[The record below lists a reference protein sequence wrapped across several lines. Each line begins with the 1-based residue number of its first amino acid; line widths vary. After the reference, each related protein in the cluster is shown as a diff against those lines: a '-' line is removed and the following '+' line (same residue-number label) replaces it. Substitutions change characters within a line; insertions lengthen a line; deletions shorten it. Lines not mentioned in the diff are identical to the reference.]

1 MMPSKTD
8 IQLSHLA
15 GEIEATQ
22 LVLVSYLAG
31 IADAS
36 AGGYQHI
43 ETVFRLASKLAEG
56 TAALAG
62 GEQQA
67 DRARRVQKA
76 IEDLKDLTL

>member
-15 GEIEATQ
+15 G
-22 LVLVSYLAG
+22 
-31 IADAS
+31 IAES
-36 AGGYQHI
+36 SPGGYQHI
-43 ETVFRLASKLAEG
+43 ETVFRLASKLAET
-56 TAALAG
+56 TAELAG
-62 GEQQA
+62 GERQS

>member
-22 LVLVSYLAG
+22 LVLVAYLAG

-36 AGGYQHI
+36 PGGHHHI
-43 ETVFRLASKLAEG
+43 ESVFRMASKLAES
-56 TAALAG
+56 TAELTG
-62 GEQQA
+62 GEQQS

>member
-8 IQLSHLA
+8 IQLAHLA

-22 LVLVSYLAG
+22 LVLVAYLAG

-36 AGGYQHI
+36 LGGHHHV
-43 ETVFRLASKLAEG
+43 ETVFRLAGKLAET
-56 TAALAG
+56 TAELPG

-67 DRARRVQKA
+67 DRARRIRKA
-76 IEDLKDLTL
+76 IEDLKALTL